1 MGLSILYPE
10 AEVRAVISPV
20 HFVEEEKN
28 GGKEREGQREAGK
41 KKGRKKLMPNR
52 HDAF

>member
-28 GGKEREGQREAGK
+28 GEKERGTEG
-41 KKGRKKLMPNR
+41 GRKEDRKKEAN
-52 HDAF
+52 AK